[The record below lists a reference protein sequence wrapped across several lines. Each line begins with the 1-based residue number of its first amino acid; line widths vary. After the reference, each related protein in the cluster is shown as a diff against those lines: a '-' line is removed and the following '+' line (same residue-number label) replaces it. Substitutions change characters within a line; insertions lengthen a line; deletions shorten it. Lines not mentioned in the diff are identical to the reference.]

1 MAVVFVVDLKGC
13 SQHKHIFISS
23 LDFLLIMSY
32 LQEFEI
38 DSYNSVVLGGSS
50 HLINTSSPSSGLT
63 YRWEFGS
70 SANQSVTKYPLYTF
84 YNYGIIDTTVQ
95 VKLVITAG
103 GSGCSDSITKQI
115 IIKPLPRPNFNLSDS
130 VLCYPN
136 MLTVNNISANPKQ
149 PRTVFDEDQL
159 TELALSIKE
168 VGLLQ
173 PPVVRSIGNGKYQLI
188 MGERRFRAAKLAGLK
203 SIPVIIRQ
211 TNDDQLLREA
221 LVENIHRSQLNPL
234 EEGAAYQQLLN
245 DFGYTHDELAIKLSK
260 SRPVITNTMRL
271 LNLPPAVQ
279 RRVAAGVI
287 SAGHARA
294 LLSLTDEKEIEN
306 LANRIV
312 AEGLTVRAVEEIV
325 ASGVASV
332 KTAGIKK
339 GKLIAPKLAQISADL
354 SDRLDTRVRVELGRK
369 KGKIVIEFATVED
382 LERINKLIK

>member
-1 MAVVFVVDLKGC
+1 MSARKGGLGRG
-13 SQHKHIFISS
+13 
-23 LDFLLIMSY
+23 LDALIPTSIIPTEIKT
-32 LQEFEI
+32 QAGVIAADRNEI
-38 DSYNSVVLGGSS
+38 D
-50 HLINTSSPSSGLT
+50 
-63 YRWEFGS
+63 
-70 SANQSVTKYPLYTF
+70 
-84 YNYGIIDTTVQ
+84 
-95 VKLVITAG
+95 
-103 GSGCSDSITKQI
+103 
-115 IIKPLPRPNFNLSDS
+115 
-130 VLCYPN
+130 
-136 MLTVNNISANPKQ
+136 VNNISANPKQ

-211 TNDDQLLREA
+211 TSDDQLLREA

-245 DFGYTHDELAIKLSK
+245 DFGYTHDELATKLSK

-271 LNLPPAVQ
+271 LNLPAAVQ

-287 SAGHARA
+287 SAGHSRA

-325 ASGVASV
+325 ASGGAKVKGGSV
-332 KTAGIKK
+332 RS
-339 GKLIAPKLAQISADL
+339 GKVLAPKLKEIADDL
-354 SDRLDTRVRVELGRK
+354 SDHLDTRVSVELGK
-369 KGKIVIEFATVED
+369 QKGKIVIEFATIED
-382 LERINKLIK
+382 LERINKVIKS

>member
-1 MAVVFVVDLKGC
+1 VSARKGGLGRG
-13 SQHKHIFISS
+13 
-23 LDFLLIMSY
+23 LDALIPTSIIPTEIKT
-32 LQEFEI
+32 QTGVIAADRDEI
-38 DSYNSVVLGGSS
+38 D
-50 HLINTSSPSSGLT
+50 
-63 YRWEFGS
+63 
-70 SANQSVTKYPLYTF
+70 
-84 YNYGIIDTTVQ
+84 
-95 VKLVITAG
+95 
-103 GSGCSDSITKQI
+103 
-115 IIKPLPRPNFNLSDS
+115 
-130 VLCYPN
+130 
-136 MLTVNNISANPKQ
+136 VNNISANPKQ

-211 TNDDQLLREA
+211 TSDDQLLREA

-234 EEGAAYQQLLN
+234 EEAAAYQQLLN
-245 DFGYTHDELAIKLSK
+245 DFGYTHDELALKLSK

-325 ASGVASV
+325 ASGGAKV
-332 KTAGIKK
+332 KAGSIRS
-339 GKLIAPKLAQISADL
+339 GKIIAPKLKQIADDL
-354 SDRLDTRVRVELGRK
+354 SDHLDTRVNVELGK
-369 KGKIVIEFATVED
+369 QKGKIVIEFATIED
-382 LERINKLIK
+382 LERINKVIKN

>member
-1 MAVVFVVDLKGC
+1 MSARKGGLGRG
-13 SQHKHIFISS
+13 
-23 LDFLLIMSY
+23 LDALIPTSIIPT
-32 LQEFEI
+32 EI
-38 DSYNSVVLGGSS
+38 KTQAGIVAADRDE
-50 HLINTSSPSSGLT
+50 IN
-63 YRWEFGS
+63 
-70 SANQSVTKYPLYTF
+70 
-84 YNYGIIDTTVQ
+84 
-95 VKLVITAG
+95 
-103 GSGCSDSITKQI
+103 
-115 IIKPLPRPNFNLSDS
+115 
-130 VLCYPN
+130 
-136 MLTVNNISANPKQ
+136 VNNISANPKQ

-211 TNDDQLLREA
+211 TADDQLLREA

-245 DFGYTHDELAIKLSK
+245 DFGYTHDELAAKLSK

-271 LNLPPAVQ
+271 LNLPAAVQ

-325 ASGVASV
+325 ASGGAKVKGGSV
-332 KTAGIKK
+332 RS
-339 GKLIAPKLAQISADL
+339 GKIIAPKLKEIADDL
-354 SDRLDTRVRVELGRK
+354 SDHLDTRVNVELGK
-369 KGKIVIEFATVED
+369 QKGKIVIEFATIED
-382 LERINKLIK
+382 LERISKVIKN

>member
-1 MAVVFVVDLKGC
+1 MSTRKGGLGRG
-13 SQHKHIFISS
+13 
-23 LDFLLIMSY
+23 LDALIPTSVIPTEIKT
-32 LQEFEI
+32 QSGVIAADRDEI
-38 DSYNSVVLGGSS
+38 D
-50 HLINTSSPSSGLT
+50 
-63 YRWEFGS
+63 
-70 SANQSVTKYPLYTF
+70 
-84 YNYGIIDTTVQ
+84 
-95 VKLVITAG
+95 
-103 GSGCSDSITKQI
+103 
-115 IIKPLPRPNFNLSDS
+115 
-130 VLCYPN
+130 
-136 MLTVNNISANPKQ
+136 VNNISANPKQ

-211 TNDDQLLREA
+211 TSDDQLLREA

-245 DFGYTHDELAIKLSK
+245 DFGYTHDELATKLSK

-271 LNLPPAVQ
+271 LNLPASVQ

-325 ASGVASV
+325 ATGGAKVKGGSIRSG
-332 KTAGIKK
+332 KI
-339 GKLIAPKLAQISADL
+339 IAPKLKQISEDL
-354 SDRLDTRVRVELGRK
+354 SDYLDTRVSVELGKK

-382 LERINKLIK
+382 LERISKVIKD